1 MSAIPAFWVMFHV
14 MRRGKGRYVGLTEP
28 PTEEEFKKILKKV
41 KLDMDKDTV
50 ARKLEQVN

>member
-14 MRRGKGRYVGLTEP
+14 MRRGKGRYVGLTKP

-41 KLDMDKDTV
+41 KSDMDKDTV
-50 ARKLEQVN
+50 ARKLEQVK

>member
-50 ARKLEQVN
+50 ARKLEQVK